1 MYNSYFGFRETP
13 FNVTPDPRF
22 FYTNSLYQEA
32 FAALLYGINAKKGFM
47 VITGEVGTGKTTLLR
62 KLMRNLDA
70 TVHSV
75 FIFNTH
81 LTLPELLQLILHDL
95 GLANKEKNKA
105 MMIQQLND
113 YLIEQL
119 KKGHSVALLIDE
131 AQNLSDEV
139 LESLRL
145 LSNLETD
152 KEKLLQMVLMGQPE
166 LDAKLNK
173 ASLRQLKQRIALRCR
188 LDPLMAKEVGSYI
201 RHRLK
206 VAGYEGPEIFSK
218 LAIESIWSFSR
229 GTPRLINLLCDNALL
244 TAYATNKR
252 FVSAAMVDEA
262 ARDLGLKRAVIDL
275 REEVSTADIKA
286 RNQRVQA
293 KSFQRKPRRL
303 ARVALGTFSGAFIA
317 LLFAGGAALVID
329 PIQAKDHLSS
339 LSLRIEN
346 LLGITA
352 QTLKFFEERLF
363 PQEAEREEAQLSGG
377 SRPVPDSQGP
387 VPSNS
392 NPDSLKLDQ
401 QIEASPTQNTGASAG
416 EQENPTT
423 VPSPPL
429 PLKWMVVDDWKDRPV
444 VIEYGSTII
453 EIANGAYGAN
463 KILAMDLLKEFN
475 GHIENL
481 NWVLAGQNLWLPPLS
496 RETLLRKQPDGS
508 YRLVLASFASSMG
521 AERLSQV
528 VRSKGYEVTVT
539 PRRVSDDILLHRV
552 EIERLKNLQAV
563 NQAWNT
569 ALANTW
575 FSFPDNSSA
584 GGSSENLSSI
594 QNR

>member
-1 MYNSYFGFRETP
+1 
-13 FNVTPDPRF
+13 
-22 FYTNSLYQEA
+22 
-32 FAALLYGINAKKGFM
+32 
-47 VITGEVGTGKTTLLR
+47 
-62 KLMRNLDA
+62 
-70 TVHSV
+70 
-75 FIFNTH
+75 
-81 LTLPELLQLILHDL
+81 
-95 GLANKEKNKA
+95 
-105 MMIQQLND
+105 
-113 YLIEQL
+113 
-119 KKGHSVALLIDE
+119 
-131 AQNLSDEV
+131 
-139 LESLRL
+139 
-145 LSNLETD
+145 
-152 KEKLLQMVLMGQPE
+152 
-166 LDAKLNK
+166 
-173 ASLRQLKQRIALRCR
+173 
-188 LDPLMAKEVGSYI
+188 
-201 RHRLK
+201 
-206 VAGYEGPEIFSK
+206 
-218 LAIESIWSFSR
+218 
-229 GTPRLINLLCDNALL
+229 
-244 TAYATNKR
+244 
-252 FVSAAMVDEA
+252 MVDEA

-293 KSFQRKPRRL
+293 ESFQRKPRRL
-303 ARVALGTFSGAFIA
+303 ARVALGAFAGASIA
-317 LLFAGGAALVID
+317 LLFAGGVALVIY
-329 PIQAKDHLSS
+329 PTQAKDLLSN
-339 LSLRIEN
+339 LSLKIEN
-346 LLGITA
+346 LHVITGQA
-352 QTLKFFEERLF
+352 LKFVEARLF

-392 NPDSLKLDQ
+392 NPDSLKLDPE
-401 QIEASPTQNTGASAG
+401 IEAAPTQKPGASAG
-416 EQENPTT
+416 EQQKPTT

-528 VRSKGYEVTVT
+528 VRSKGYEATVT